1 MRDKRTPTDV
11 CGEATKRYDE
21 HPRHCYREYPTRD
34 KLTSPKT
41 EWHNGA
47 VVKELLA
54 RADEPGSTAGEA
66 VFCFFIVQYFN
77 L

>member
-1 MRDKRTPTDV
+1 MVRIHKFKPRKGTTSTPVTV
-11 CGEATKRYDE
+11 IG
-21 HPRHCYREYPTRD
+21 EYPTRD

-47 VVKELLA
+47 AVKELLA

-66 VFCFFIVQYFN
+66 VFCFFIVQY
-77 L
+77 LIL